1 MKKIVSTNTGVFVR
15 GSFNNWSL
23 DNEMSRCK
31 DGSYVAKNIMFKEGV
46 NELKIANNDW
56 NGLNYGYDGQ
66 KPGMFCF
73 NYPMTENSNNN
84 LRITVA
90 KDTLVDVY
98 FYKSVDSVF
107 VRLKVSAKR

>member
-23 DNEMSRCK
+23 DNEMSLCE
-31 DGSYVAKNIMFKEGV
+31 DGSYVAKNVMFNAGV
-46 NELKIANNDW
+46 NELKIANKDW
-56 NGLNYGYDGQ
+56 VGFNYGYNGQ

-73 NYPMTENSNNN
+73 NYLMTENSNNN

-98 FYKSVDSVF
+98 LYKSVDSVF